1 MSDTPTP
8 EQKKQAHLSIVEAIG
23 SALFLLLSDES
34 FTEDESDSFAGDV
47 NEVAYLALDVF
58 RTEIIASDTEADG
71 STKFTLQ
78 MTLPKEDIFDIMRN
92 HYEDVLGYAVED
104 DDEDDEDSE

>member
-8 EQKKQAHLSIVEAIG
+8 EQKKQAHLSVVEAIG

-34 FTEDESDSFAGDV
+34 FTEDESESFAGDV

-58 RTEIIASDTEADG
+58 KTEIIASDTEADG

-78 MTLPKEDIFDIMRN
+78 MTIPKEDIYDIMRN
-92 HYEDVLGYAVED
+92 HYEDVLGYTVEGD
-104 DDEDDEDSE
+104 DDEEENDE

>member
-8 EQKKQAHLSIVEAIG
+8 EQKKEAHLSIVEAIG
-23 SALFLLLSDES
+23 SALFLLLSDET

-58 RTEIIASDTEADG
+58 KTEIIGAETDSDG
-71 STKFTLQ
+71 SKKFTLQ
-78 MTLPKEDIFDIMRN
+78 MTIPKNDIYDIMHD
-92 HYEDVLGYAVED
+92 HYQDVLGYAVD
-104 DDEDDEDSE
+104 GDEDGDEDEE